1 MSAFITRMSLPFLTF
16 ALFTLNSGK
25 IKTDISSVHSII
37 IIFKYSSCQEKTGL
51 CSFPSANVTLTHQRQ
66 LLKAGQ
72 PYNIILDL
80 DLPESE
86 ANKQLG
92 MFMVHLKLTGK
103 EGKLIAHS
111 RRTAMLRYKSYT
123 LHLLST
129 MVFSPFL
136 LAGPME
142 EKQTLKIEMFTDYLE
157 NRVRNAVLFFQPIQL
172 HLLIFI

>member
-1 MSAFITRMSLPFLTF
+1 
-16 ALFTLNSGK
+16 
-25 IKTDISSVHSII
+25 
-37 IIFKYSSCQEKTGL
+37 
-51 CSFPSANVTLTHQRQ
+51 
-66 LLKAGQ
+66 
-72 PYNIILDL
+72 L

-92 MFMVHLKLTGK
+92 MFMVQLKLTGK
-103 EGKLIAHS
+103 EGKLIAYS

-157 NRVRNAVLFFQPIQL
+157 NRVRNAILFCQPIQINFF
-172 HLLIFI
+172 IFI